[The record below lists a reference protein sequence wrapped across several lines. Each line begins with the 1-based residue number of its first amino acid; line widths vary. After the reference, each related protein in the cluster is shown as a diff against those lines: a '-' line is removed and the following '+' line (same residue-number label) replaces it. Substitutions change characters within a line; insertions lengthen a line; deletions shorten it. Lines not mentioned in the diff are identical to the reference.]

1 MSLQINNNN
10 VSSVFGYV
18 KKLVLKLVHNPDNYP
33 IKYYKKG
40 AEPKRNYRPN

>member
-1 MSLQINNNN
+1 MPLQKNNNN
-10 VSSVFGYV
+10 VTSVFGQLRKFV
-18 KKLVLKLVHNPDNYP
+18 QKLVHNPDNYP